1 MTVMSRQALFEA
13 AWKRPLTE
21 IADELGIT
29 STGLKKI
36 CDRHDI
42 PTPGRGY
49 WAQVRAG
56 KTFPRPALRPVK
68 DPRLEEVGILGARPL
83 SPAVA
88 AAVQGS
94 RALVAER
101 RKTPSKLPEAA
112 LPPPGAEP
120 TPAETVEA
128 KAASL
133 DHKDLAATRRALSRA
148 RPDGD
153 GFASVSGA
161 GIVPTKAGLAS
172 HPSAL
177 AFLTALTCAAEA
189 RGWCLQSTP
198 DRAHLVV
205 EGEPIAFRLEEQPTK
220 TPHEPTDKE
229 LALKR
234 DRDRWAGDSQP
245 WRSWDLS
252 PSGRLALIIEENDYS
267 GLRRTYSQRKGHS
280 FEESLDAI
288 LMGLAAHAALKVE
301 RRREAEV
308 RAKAAAEAE
317 ARRQRLEAF
326 KHRESR
332 RMAFTQAVAH
342 ALAERVK
349 LRAVLEHLDGDA
361 DTAVHGPVGMDAW
374 LHRRLQALE
383 ARLSFSALEI
393 SARHAEIGFDEP
405 PTGKVG
411 SRWYAPEVELHLWIP
426 AEEEGRVSG
435 VSELEWAIQEGLIT
449 DPGAAAATDEPHS

>member
-1 MTVMSRQALFEA
+1 MSRKALFEA

-56 KTFPRPALRPVK
+56 KSFPRPALRPVK
-68 DPRLEEVGILGARPL
+68 DPRLEEVGILGARAL

-88 AAVQGS
+88 AAVQAS
-94 RALVAER
+94 RAWVAEG
-101 RKTPSKLPEAA
+101 RKTPSKLPLAA
-112 LPPPGAEP
+112 APPPPGA
-120 TPAETVEA
+120 TPPETVEA
-128 KAASL
+128 KTASL
-133 DHKDLAATRRALSRA
+133 AHKDLAATRRALSRA
-148 RPDGD
+148 RPDDD
-153 GFASVSGA
+153 GFVSVSGA
-161 GIVPTKAGLAS
+161 GIVPIKAGLAS
-172 HPSAL
+172 HPSAIT
-177 AFLTALTCAAEA
+177 FLTALVAEAEA
-189 RGWCLQSTP
+189 RGWSLQATP
-198 DRAHLVV
+198 NRVHLMIA
-205 EGEPIAFRLEEQPTK
+205 GEPVAFRLEEQPTK
-220 TPHEPTDKE
+220 IPHLPTPKE
-229 LALKR
+229 VALKK
-234 DRDRWAGDSQP
+234 DRDRWGGDSQT
-245 WRSWDLS
+245 WRTWDLS

-326 KHRESR
+326 KHRETR
-332 RMAFTQAVAH
+332 RMAFTQAVDD
-342 ALAERVK
+342 ALAERAK
-349 LRAVLEHLDGDA
+349 LRTVLDHLKGDA
-361 DTAVHGPVGMDAW
+361 DAAVHGPTGMDAW
-374 LHRRLQALE
+374 LRRRLQALD
-383 ARLSFSALEI
+383 ARLSLSALKI
-393 SARHAEIGFDEP
+393 SARHAEIGFEEP

-411 SRWYAPEVELHLWIP
+411 SRW
-426 AEEEGRVSG
+426 
-435 VSELEWAIQEGLIT
+435 
-449 DPGAAAATDEPHS
+449 